1 MLPSEAVTGV
11 ERVSY
16 HPAGTIRRPLSGDHY
31 QEYNFLV
38 YSRFF
43 PDTGM
48 EFELSRNNHYK
59 SKGWPYTVSAL
70 FKTQGDR
77 AKQMEAWRILRA
89 SVQGKELLPDLVDH
103 TDENLRSLTEACLL
117 QKMEEAVTDDADQKR
132 QALPGS
138 ASSAS
143 KANASIVIEDAQ
155 RSASEITSQV
165 DSSDDSSCVGG
176 IASDSATAAEEQV
189 AQHAEGGHY
198 VQVFGSGESFTD
210 RESGPVSDSR
220 RVQRF
225 AEGGSSF
232 HLQKHYHV

>member
-1 MLPSEAVTGV
+1 MYVFFVLGGGYTGSRKVKARFTDKITKMCNFIELAAEHVLSPDEWKPLLEAVTGV

-138 ASSAS
+138 ASSAF
-143 KANASIVIEDAQ
+143 I
-155 RSASEITSQV
+155 
-165 DSSDDSSCVGG
+165 
-176 IASDSATAAEEQV
+176 
-189 AQHAEGGHY
+189 
-198 VQVFGSGESFTD
+198 FTLIFTWILY
-210 RESGPVSDSR
+210 R
-220 RVQRF
+220 RRKRK
-225 AEGGSSF
+225 GR
-232 HLQKHYHV
+232 